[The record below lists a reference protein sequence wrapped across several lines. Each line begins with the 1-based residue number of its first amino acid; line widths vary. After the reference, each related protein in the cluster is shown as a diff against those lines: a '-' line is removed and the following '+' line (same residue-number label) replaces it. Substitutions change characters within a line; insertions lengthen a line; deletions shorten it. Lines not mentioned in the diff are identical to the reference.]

1 LQLNTEKDRDKHKN
15 LVDLAK
21 PLADRF
27 VLAKQEKKLASE
39 MFSEFKWRRGVTSLE
54 KLKKKIKTTSF
65 WAESWAINIL
75 ELTLNMKMIILSSE
89 NYHRGDTENILL
101 CGDMVDKNII
111 DKGFFKPKYYI
122 VVEHTGN
129 HYKLITYKRK
139 RIFKVND
146 IPIKLKRLIINKCME
161 KTAGIY
167 NYIPKFKILKQRMI
181 SGHDDATPEDQ
192 GNRSME
198 GKDEG
203 LDMKIKPAF
212 DETTIFQFYS
222 KSSDKPLPGRG
233 AGEKID
239 PINQKKFSEL
249 TALVGWRKVLSNF
262 HMEQFKLDGKTW
274 NSVEHYYHANKFKK
288 GHPKFY
294 DLFAVESGSKI
305 SKSAAF
311 SKSAGGKTG
320 KYKSENWKRDKNII
334 MDGDFFSSGRNQIAM
349 EAGQQAKYS
358 QNEIPKKVLLATKDA
373 KLQHHVRGSPPIV
386 FYDTMRV
393 RERLSGISKKG
404 KPKMKPLKGFK
415 KSRIGSKAIE
425 VIAIN

>member
-1 LQLNTEKDRDKHKN
+1 
-15 LVDLAK
+15 
-21 PLADRF
+21 
-27 VLAKQEKKLASE
+27 
-39 MFSEFKWRRGVTSLE
+39 M
-54 KLKKKIKTTSF
+54 
-65 WAESWAINIL
+65 
-75 ELTLNMKMIILSSE
+75 
-89 NYHRGDTENILL
+89 
-101 CGDMVDKNII
+101 
-111 DKGFFKPKYYI
+111 
-122 VVEHTGN
+122 
-129 HYKLITYKRK
+129 
-139 RIFKVND
+139 ND
-146 IPIKLKRLIINKCME
+146 IPIKLKRLIIDKCME

-167 NYIPKFKILKQRMI
+167 NYIPKFKILKHRMI
-181 SGHDDATPEDQ
+181 SGDDATPEDQ

-203 LDMKIKPAF
+203 SDLKVQPNF

-239 PINQKKFSEL
+239 PKNQKKFSEL
-249 TALVGWRKVLSNF
+249 VALVGWRKVLSNF

-311 SKSAGGKTG
+311 AKSAGGKTG
-320 KYKSENWKRDKNII
+320 KYKSEKWKRDKKIV
-334 MDGDFFSSGRNQIAM
+334 MDEDFFSGRNQIVM
-349 EAGQQAKYS
+349 EAGQQAKY

-373 KLQHHVRGSPPIV
+373 KLQHHVRGSPAIV

-393 RERLSGISKKG
+393 RERLSTMGKS
-404 KPKMKPLKGFK
+404 KPKLKRLQGFK
-415 KSRIGSKAIE
+415 KPNME
-425 VIAIN
+425 VIN

>member
-1 LQLNTEKDRDKHKN
+1 
-15 LVDLAK
+15 
-21 PLADRF
+21 
-27 VLAKQEKKLASE
+27 
-39 MFSEFKWRRGVTSLE
+39 
-54 KLKKKIKTTSF
+54 
-65 WAESWAINIL
+65 
-75 ELTLNMKMIILSSE
+75 MKMIILSSE
-89 NYHRGDTENILL
+89 NYNRGDTENILL
-101 CGDMVDKNII
+101 CGEMVDQNII

-181 SGHDDATPEDQ
+181 SGDDATPEDQ

-203 LDMKIKPAF
+203 LDMKTKPKF

-334 MDGDFFSSGRNQIAM
+334 MDDDFFSSGRNQIAM

-404 KPKMKPLKGFK
+404 KPKMKRLKGFK
-415 KSRIGSKAIE
+415 KSRIASKAIE